1 MTRTTII
8 QGGFIV
14 LVEKMTGTNTIQMVQ
29 IQGTKR

>member
-14 LVEKMTGTNTIQMVQ
+14 LVDKMTGTNTIQMVK
-29 IQGTKR
+29 I